1 MPNVSLTGIEFT
13 IKGSA
18 DKASASVD
26 SLIQKLS
33 NLNAALSSGA
43 NAQAFAK
50 GLESIAKAANSLSG
64 TNVSGAQ
71 SALEQLS
78 KSMESFKS
86 FGDSLKGV
94 ATFGNAMSKLAAKP
108 ENLMQVAEILAKI
121 ATIDFTNIKE
131 AGEGL
136 RNIATAANSL
146 AKIPQATKETGDAA
160 KKANSPLKTFLKSL
174 GRIAF
179 YRIIRGILK
188 SITSAFQE
196 GLKNAYQFDKIAGGQ
211 LAQSLDR
218 LATTSLTMKNQLG
231 AAFGQLLVALTP
243 VIVGAIKLVTALAS
257 AITRLIAILG
267 GSSQWLRAKEV
278 WTEWGD
284 AAEGAGGA
292 AKEALKYL
300 APFDELNVL
309 PSQRSGG
316 GGGGGDNYGDMFE
329 WVDTDVGSGFL
340 DSITEAFK
348 KLSDWFQSKDWQDIG
363 AQAWQTLK
371 DIFTDG
377 TAANEA
383 VTSFMEALGSAFGA
397 IVGTA
402 WGFIHDLVEDL
413 AIQFKNNL
421 IDYNGDGKLTATDF
435 LKAVLK
441 TGGDIVTW
449 VYDTLVKPFFD
460 GFGRALTGDN
470 NFDFTNWVQESFLN
484 PITRAWNTFTQEMLN
499 PFIES
504 INRAIDYINDK
515 FDTDIP
521 HIPLIGEVT
530 DVKDSVPKS
539 HKSIQGIKGVIE
551 TVGAN
556 LPESQRRVRVTGV
569 VKTTDFTNLPEG
581 YRKMKTVGVVKD
593 ADYNKLN
600 ARNRTFDS
608 YTDVTST
615 DFSGLTDTQKTVDGV
630 TADSDKFTTSGIKAA
645 DRIVGSFK
653 VGFNKFTA
661 TDIPKENRSLV
672 GFNAKLSKYTASGIK
687 EADRVI
693 DKYKANLTGATN
705 NIPKAQLS
713 LASTAEVKAKVIK
726 PSLQDPY
733 TGNLQLDATA
743 HISRITG
750 QTTVPIQYDNGIAG
764 GMSASG
770 GVRYSIESGD
780 NEEVLYRAMSRA
792 LADSELGGDIELDGE
807 VLYKRMVNRNRANTR
822 LTGVNAMA

>member
-64 TNVSGAQ
+64 TNVAGAQ

-174 GRIAF
+174 GHIAF
-179 YRIIRGILK
+179 YRIIRGIFK

-196 GLKNAYQFDKIAGGQ
+196 GLKNAYMFDKVAGGG
-211 LAQSLDR
+211 LADALDN
-218 LATTSLTMKNQLG
+218 LATKSLTMKNQLG
-231 AAFGQLLVALTP
+231 AAFGGLLTAITP
-243 VIVGAIKLVTALAS
+243 VVIQIIKIVTALAS

-267 GSSQWLRAKEV
+267 GNSQWLKAKDV

-340 DSITEAFK
+340 DAITEAFS

-363 AQAWQTLK
+363 GQAWQTLK

-441 TGGDIVTW
+441 TGGDIATW

-460 GFGRALTGDN
+460 GFGRALTGDSS
-470 NFDFTNWVQESFLN
+470 FDFTNWAKENFLN
-484 PITRAWNTFTQEMLN
+484 PIIRAWNTFTQEMLN

-504 INRAIDYINDK
+504 INSAIDYINDQ
-515 FDTDIP
+515 FNTNIP
-521 HIPLIGEVT
+521 HIPLIGEVAELKVKVPNKDRKIPNGIMT
-530 DVKDSVPKS
+530 VKEFKDAVPTTKKTIGGVTANATNVKDSISKDKKWFEYFGVSVSTLNDKIDAKAKQISGVKANIDAVETSPVK
-539 HKSIQGIKGVIE
+539 KGGLTLGGISAGIVKVDTAKLTAEQKRVTTTANMKYVRTGDLTSDQRRLWTTANMKYVRTNDLTDEARRIRTTANLNGVINSL
-551 TVGAN
+551 TDSQKTISTIASFSSIKKNDGIVDAYGYIRVPTIAKIVG
-556 LPESQRRVRVTGV
+556 T
-569 VKTTDFTNLPEG
+569 EG
-581 YRKMKTVGVVKD
+581 YSMIDLK
-593 ADYNKLN
+593 NSN
-600 ARNRTFDS
+600 
-608 YTDVTST
+608 
-615 DFSGLTDTQKTVDGV
+615 SGN
-630 TADSDKFTTSGIKAA
+630 
-645 DRIVGSFK
+645 
-653 VGFNKFTA
+653 GFRF
-661 TDIPKENRSLV
+661 
-672 GFNAKLSKYTASGIK
+672 
-687 EADRVI
+687 
-693 DKYKANLTGATN
+693 
-705 NIPKAQLS
+705 
-713 LASTAEVKAKVIK
+713 
-726 PSLQDPY
+726 
-733 TGNLQLDATA
+733 
-743 HISRITG
+743 
-750 QTTVPIQYDNGIAG
+750 
-764 GMSASG
+764 SASSPS
-770 GVRYSIESGD
+770 YSMGNSE
-780 NEEVLYRAMSRA
+780 NEEAMYRAMSRA

-807 VLYKRMVNRNRANTR
+807 VLYKNVVTRNRANTR
-822 LTGVNAMA
+822 LTGVNALA